1 MDMGQEIDHR
11 RLWAYFL
18 VALASLFAGMALG
31 QLNANREAGRP
42 RIDWSAPR
50 PPQPRYLGP

>member
-1 MDMGQEIDHR
+1 MGQEIDHR